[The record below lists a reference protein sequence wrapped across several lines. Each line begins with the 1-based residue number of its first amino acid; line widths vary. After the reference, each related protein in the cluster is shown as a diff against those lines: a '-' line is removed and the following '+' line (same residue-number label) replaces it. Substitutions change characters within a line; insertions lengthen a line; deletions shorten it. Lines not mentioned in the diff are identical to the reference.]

1 MTFISR
7 RAALGLTGGAAL
19 SLVLPQ
25 VACARQER
33 SPRNSDGP
41 AFVRNDIGR
50 LREVLIH
57 TSTER
62 DYQIDRLRRGLVP
75 YLDLDWEVASR
86 QQQAFAQLLRDAGAN
101 ALEIEDVLASAIEV
115 AKSDGSW
122 RAWLSA
128 AHPRLSLDP
137 DAVTA
142 DTLLGRDPAYQFQRR
157 GDGSYSHFAS
167 GTTSTMW
174 TRDASFMTPGGLVIC
189 NSASEGRLR
198 ENMTLRFIAMHAPE
212 LADYPVAFDAVAE
225 GLIVEGGDAQM
236 VDRNTLFLGVGQRS
250 DPRTAPELARRL
262 NLDVVAVQ
270 IHKTDF
276 LTRAPGL
283 AGGGAVGQL
292 RVLFLHLDTFF
303 THVNHEHVLAVPW
316 FLEMEHSGEDPLS
329 QFIRG
334 ARADTAIEA
343 SDAEAGLNFL
353 KEFGKVT
360 VYRAG
365 TGQKE
370 DMEEMKLLDY
380 VKARGYRVTYVGGRE
395 PEDSAEAFSHF
406 MNVSLGE
413 LRRQASNVVAT
424 APGEVLAYA
433 GSPRTRAALERDDIG
448 VTSFD
453 ARELWAH
460 HGGPHCLTMP
470 LRRD

>member
-1 MTFISR
+1 MTIINR
-7 RAALGLTGGAAL
+7 RAALGLAGGAAF
-19 SLVLPQ
+19 SLLLPQ
-25 VACARQER
+25 TACARQPR
-33 SPRNSDGP
+33 SAANDGP
-41 AFVRNDIGR
+41 AFVRDDIGR

-57 TSTER
+57 TSSER
-62 DYQIDRLRRGLVP
+62 DYQVDRLRRGLVP
-75 YLDLDWEVASR
+75 YLDLDWEEASR
-86 QQQAFAQLLRDAGAN
+86 QQAAFAELLRSSGAN
-101 ALEIEDVLASAIEV
+101 TLEIADVLASAIDA
-115 AKSDGSW
+115 AKSQGSW

-157 GDGSYSHFAS
+157 ADGSYSHFAS
-167 GTTSTMW
+167 GTASTMW
-174 TRDASFMTPGGLVIC
+174 TRDASFMTPEGLVIC

-212 LADYPVAFDAVAE
+212 LEDYPVAFDAVAE

-250 DPRTAPELARRL
+250 DPRTAQELARRL

-270 IHKTDF
+270 IHKTEF
-276 LTRAPGL
+276 LTRNPSLMGA
-283 AGGGAVGQL
+283 GAVGQL

-303 THVNHEHVLAVPW
+303 THVNTNHVLTVPW
-316 FLEMEHSGEDPLS
+316 FLEMEHAGKDPLS
-329 QFIRG
+329 HFIRG
-334 ARADTAIEA
+334 VQADTAVEA
-343 SDAEAGLNFL
+343 ADAAGALEFL

-365 TGQKE
+365 SGEVE

-380 VKARGYRVTYVGGRE
+380 VKARGYQVTYVGGRE

-433 GSPRTRAALERDDIG
+433 GSPQTRAALEQDGIN
-448 VTSFD
+448 VTTFG

>member
-1 MTFISR
+1 MTMINR
-7 RAALGLTGGAAL
+7 RAALGLAGGAAF
-19 SLVLPQ
+19 SLLLPQ
-25 VACARQER
+25 TACARQPR
-33 SPRNSDGP
+33 SAANDGP
-41 AFVRNDIGR
+41 AFVRDDVGR

-57 TSTER
+57 TSSER
-62 DYQIDRLRRGLVP
+62 DYQVDRLRRGLVP
-75 YLDLDWEVASR
+75 YLDLDWEEASR
-86 QQQAFAQLLRDAGAN
+86 QQAAFAELLRSSGAN
-101 ALEIEDVLASAIEV
+101 TLEIADVLASAIDA
-115 AKSDGSW
+115 AKSQGSW

-157 GDGSYSHFAS
+157 ADGSYSHFAS
-167 GTTSTMW
+167 GTASTMW
-174 TRDASFMTPGGLVIC
+174 TRDASFMTPEGLVIC

-212 LADYPVAFDAVAE
+212 LADYPVAFDGVAE

-250 DPRTAPELARRL
+250 DPRTAQELARRL

-270 IHKTDF
+270 IHKTEF
-276 LTRAPGL
+276 VTRNPSL
-283 AGGGAVGQL
+283 MGGGAVGQL

-303 THVNHEHVLAVPW
+303 THVNTNHVLTVPW
-316 FLEMEHSGEDPLS
+316 FLEMEHAGQDPLS
-329 QFIRG
+329 HFIRG
-334 ARADTAIEA
+334 AQADTAVEA
-343 SDAEAGLNFL
+343 ADAAGALEFL

-365 TGQKE
+365 SGEVE

-380 VKARGYRVTYVGGRE
+380 VKARGYQVTYVGGRE

-424 APGEVLAYA
+424 APGDVLAYA
-433 GSPRTRAALERDDIG
+433 GSPQTRAALERDGIA
-448 VTSFD
+448 VTTFG

>member
-1 MTFISR
+1 MTIINR
-7 RAALGLTGGAAL
+7 RAALGLAGGAAF
-19 SLVLPQ
+19 SLLLPQ
-25 VACARQER
+25 TACARQPR
-33 SPRNSDGP
+33 SAANDGP
-41 AFVRNDIGR
+41 AFVRDDIGR

-57 TSTER
+57 TSSER
-62 DYQIDRLRRGLVP
+62 DYQVDRLRRGLVP
-75 YLDLDWEVASR
+75 YLDLDWEEASR
-86 QQQAFAQLLRDAGAN
+86 QQAAFAELLRSSGAN
-101 ALEIEDVLASAIEV
+101 TLEIADVLASAIDA
-115 AKSDGSW
+115 AKSQGSW

-142 DTLLGRDPAYQFQRR
+142 DTLLGRDPAYRFQRR
-157 GDGSYSHFAS
+157 ADGSYSHFAS
-167 GTTSTMW
+167 GTASTMW
-174 TRDASFMTPGGLVIC
+174 TRDASFMTPEGLVIC

-212 LADYPVAFDAVAE
+212 LADYPVAFDGVAE

-250 DPRTAPELARRL
+250 DPRTAQELARRL

-270 IHKTDF
+270 IHKTEF
-276 LTRAPGL
+276 VTRNPSL
-283 AGGGAVGQL
+283 MGGGAVGQL

-303 THVNHEHVLAVPW
+303 THVNTNHVLTVPW
-316 FLEMEHSGEDPLS
+316 FLEMEHAGQDPLNH
-329 QFIRG
+329 FIRG
-334 ARADTAIEA
+334 AQADTAVEA
-343 SDAEAGLNFL
+343 ADAAGALEFL

-365 TGQKE
+365 SGEVE

-380 VKARGYRVTYVGGRE
+380 VKARGYQVTYLGGRE

-433 GSPRTRAALERDDIG
+433 GSPQTRAALEQGGIT
-448 VTSFD
+448 VTTFG

>member
-1 MTFISR
+1 MTFINR
-7 RAALGLTGGAAL
+7 RVALGLAGGAAL

-25 VACARQER
+25 SACARQQR
-33 SPRNSDGP
+33 SAANAGP
-41 AFVRNDIGR
+41 AFVRDDIGQ

-57 TSTER
+57 TSSER
-62 DYQIDRLRRGLVP
+62 DYQVDRLRRGLVP
-75 YLDLDWEVASR
+75 YLDLDWETASR
-86 QQQAFAQLLRDAGAN
+86 QQAAFAELLRASGAN
-101 ALEIEDVLASAIEV
+101 TLEIADVLASAID
-115 AKSDGSW
+115 AARSQGSW

-128 AHPRLSLDP
+128 AHPRLSPDH
-137 DAVTA
+137 DAVSA

-157 GDGSYSHFAS
+157 ADGSYSHLAS
-167 GTTSTMW
+167 GTSSTMW
-174 TRDASFMTPGGLVIC
+174 TRDASFMTPEGLVIC

-225 GLIVEGGDAQM
+225 GLIVEGGDAQL

-250 DPRTAPELARRL
+250 DPRTAQELARRL

-270 IHKTDF
+270 IHKTEF
-276 LTRAPGL
+276 VTRNPSLMGS
-283 AGGGAVGQL
+283 GALGQL

-303 THVNHEHVLAVPW
+303 THVNTNHVLTVPW
-316 FLEMEHSGEDPLS
+316 FLEMEYAGQDPLS
-329 QFIRG
+329 HFIRG
-334 ARADTAIEA
+334 AQADTAVEA
-343 SDAEAGLNFL
+343 ADAAAALDFL

-365 TGQKE
+365 SGEVE

-380 VKARGYRVTYVGGRE
+380 VKARGYRITYVGGRE
-395 PEDSAEAFSHF
+395 PEDSAESFTHF
-406 MNVSLGE
+406 MNVTLGE

-424 APGEVLAYA
+424 APGEVLAYN
-433 GSPRTRAALERDDIG
+433 GSPQTRAALERDGIT
-448 VTSFD
+448 VTGFD